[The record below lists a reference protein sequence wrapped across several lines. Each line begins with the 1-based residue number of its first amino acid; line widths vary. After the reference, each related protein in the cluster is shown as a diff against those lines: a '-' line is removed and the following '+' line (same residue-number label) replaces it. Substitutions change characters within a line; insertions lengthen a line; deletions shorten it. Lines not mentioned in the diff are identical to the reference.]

1 MPATHL
7 EMHRRIGRADGQMCE
22 SKVKQGTMESG
33 DGKWV
38 LTTQFFPLF
47 CMFLNFYGKMVEE
60 KLNLNRCRK
69 GF

>member
-1 MPATHL
+1 
-7 EMHRRIGRADGQMCE
+7 MCE